1 MIKLN
6 TDFQMMMNISKLLY
20 YPREERQQAN
30 VNHFTI
36 LKMKVIESQ

>member
-6 TDFQMMMNISKLLY
+6 TDFQMMNISKLLY